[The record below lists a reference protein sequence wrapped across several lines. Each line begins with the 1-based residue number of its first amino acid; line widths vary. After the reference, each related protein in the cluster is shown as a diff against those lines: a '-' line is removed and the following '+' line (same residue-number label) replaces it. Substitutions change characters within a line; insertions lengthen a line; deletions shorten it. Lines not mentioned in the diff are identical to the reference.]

1 MERAIF
7 KRHKEVPGC
16 VWKPGMVGPGCRPPS
31 ALKKAAMA
39 GKDSYYEMEK
49 YGRITSWILVAI
61 LGIVMLRGLVSR
73 LRHSSNP
80 KLSLAVLAI
89 PGYKPLAAICRGIGY
104 YRPKKIFT
112 RKTILSAMISADHF
126 PSLGNI
132 LTLAVPSV
140 GLICWCFAI
149 KPYYRPAAV
158 WGSTPLGVR
167 SGMIANAMFPWLFAL
182 GLKFN
187 PLTFLTG
194 ISHEKLQFF
203 HQWIAR
209 VILFFSIVHVVPFLW
224 QPVHDGGFSNLKA
237 WYYYDKIWWTG
248 TVAFACLAWLVVS
261 SFGYFRRMSYE
272 FFVLQHV
279 VAIILFLV
287 FYFMHT
293 RDLINSWLWLWPSI
307 GVWGFHVLFKF
318 ANSLRISRFTGLPAT
333 VSVVDEDEKLVK
345 VEMAAP
351 VSWQPGQ
358 HFFLRFPGINRSAP
372 YQTHP
377 FTVSNLASPNQN
389 AESHPVFFFKAR
401 TGLTGRIWQQLVQ
414 QPAVEGK
421 TSAMLK
427 VGLDGPYG
435 TSFHPA
441 AYHSDLMITGGVGMT
456 SVLPAL
462 MTLCLSARS
471 SRDILTSTIAIHWSI
486 RTIRMFDAFEPSIRP
501 MLEHLRAF
509 GINASLHVYCY
520 QDAVQYGESKKDEMS
535 IASSSS
541 LAKSMIHVHRE
552 RANVSEI
559 VAGFVDDVASA
570 SSSSTRRSSVSVSVC
585 GPASMLNE
593 AANVVA
599 RLQWSHVLS
608 RSIDELFLHTEAFG
622 W

>member
-1 MERAIF
+1 
-7 KRHKEVPGC
+7 
-16 VWKPGMVGPGCRPPS
+16 
-31 ALKKAAMA
+31 MA

-358 HFFLRFPGINRSAP
+358 HFFLRFPGINRPAP

-401 TGLTGRIWQQLVQ
+401 TGLTGRIWQQLVVQ

-421 TSAMLK
+421 TSSMLK

-520 QDAVQYGESKKDEMS
+520 QDGVQYGESKKDEMS

-608 RSIDELFLHTEAFG
+608 RSIDELFFHTEAFG

>member
-1 MERAIF
+1 
-7 KRHKEVPGC
+7 
-16 VWKPGMVGPGCRPPS
+16 
-31 ALKKAAMA
+31 MA

-358 HFFLRFPGINRSAP
+358 HFFLRFPGINRPAP

-421 TSAMLK
+421 TSSMLK

-520 QDAVQYGESKKDEMS
+520 QDGVQYGESKKDEMS

-608 RSIDELFLHTEAFG
+608 RSIDELFFHTEAFG